1 MSTRFY
7 SITLPETA
15 ITAAADLFEIT
26 AATDKPIRVWG
37 WDISQDTD
45 MGDSSEEV
53 LQIQLKRGV
62 TAGSGGS
69 SQTVVPMN
77 ANGAAAG
84 ATSTNRT
91 TAHTSGSIL
100 WQNGWNVRV
109 PLVHMFIPEAAPT
122 IGADDDPV
130 VLWMSAPA
138 DSITVSGSILIE
150 ELA

>member
-1 MSTRFY
+1 MGRFY

-26 AATDKPIRVWG
+26 AATDKPVRVWG
-37 WDISQDTD
+37 WNISQDTD
-45 MGDSSEEV
+45 TGDSAEEV
-53 LQIQLKRGV
+53 LQLQLKRGV

-69 SQTVVPMN
+69 SQTVVPMV

-100 WQNGWNVRV
+100 WQQGWNIRV
-109 PLVHMFIPEAAPT
+109 PAEMWFIPEAAPT

-130 VLWMSAPA
+130 VLYMSAPA

>member
-1 MSTRFY
+1 MGRFY
-7 SITLPETA
+7 SVTLPETA

-26 AATDKPIRVWG
+26 AATDKPIKIWG
-37 WDISQDTD
+37 WNISQDTD
-45 MGDSSEEV
+45 VGDAAEEI

-69 SQTVVPMN
+69 SISPVSMD
-77 ANGAAAG
+77 ANGASAG
-84 ATSTNRT
+84 ATCTNRT

-100 WQNGWNVRV
+100 LQHGWNIRTVED
-109 PLVHMFIPEAAPT
+109 HWFIPEAAPT

-138 DSITVSGSILIE
+138 DSITVSGTLIFE

>member
-1 MSTRFY
+1 MGRFY
-7 SITLPETA
+7 SVTLPETA

-26 AATDKPIRVWG
+26 AATDKPIRIWG

-45 MGDSSEEV
+45 LGDASEEV
-53 LQIQLKRGV
+53 LQLQLKRGV
-62 TAGSGGS
+62 TAGTGGS
-69 SQTVVPMN
+69 SITPVAIVANDATV
-77 ANGAAAG
+77 G
-84 ATSTNRT
+84 ATCTNRT

-109 PLVHMFIPEAAPT
+109 PLSHWFAPEFAPV

-138 DSITVSGSILIE
+138 DSITVSGSLLFE